1 MILELIE
8 ELDIENP
15 SKHRMVFLVTA
26 NGNLYDCKNIGRTF
40 SLKQLIRFPFFP
52 LSKGDYVV
60 IYFIKGKQKTE
71 KFSDGICHFF
81 YCEED
86 YFGQ

>member
-8 ELDIENP
+8 ELDIEYP
-15 SKHRMVFLVTA
+15 TQHRMVFLVTA
-26 NGNLYDCKNIGRTF
+26 NGNLYDCKNLSRTF
-40 SLKQLIRFPFFP
+40 SLKQPIRFPFF
-52 LSKGDYVV
+52 LVSKGEYVV
-60 IYFIKGKQKTE
+60 LYFTRGKQKTE

-86 YFGQ
+86 